1 MIRALRRGAGE
12 LLAVVTTLAVF
23 VGPLLFVLFMA
34 GKTVPEAANMTLSL
48 PEKPQYLDNLLAV
61 IQASDFLLIR
71 AFFNSLLLTL
81 FSIAVLVVVSA
92 MAGFV
97 LERRKSRFFDLVNIL
112 ILVGLMI
119 PPSVMTTIWLLQGLG
134 VYKTLF
140 GLVMIEV
147 ALGFPFAVLLYRAF
161 MVTLPRELD
170 EAAIMEGCSGWTLY
184 FKIIFPLLK
193 SVSAAVIVLSAVNV
207 FNDFVNPLYFLPG
220 AQNATVQLTL
230 FNFMTRYS
238 TQWNL
243 LFMNVLLLSIP
254 PLVLY
259 VFFNK
264 QIVAGMVAGAVKS

>member
-1 MIRALRRGAGE
+1 MIRTLRRLAFE
-12 LLAVVTTLAVF
+12 VLAVVLTVLVF
-23 VGPLLFVLFMA
+23 VGPLLFIAFMA
-34 GKTVPEAANMTLSL
+34 GKTAPEASDMALSL
-48 PEKPQYLDNLLAV
+48 PQHPQYGANVLAV
-61 IQASDFLLIR
+61 VQASDYLLVR
-71 AFFNSLLLTL
+71 AFVNSLLLTV
-81 FSIAVLVVVSA
+81 FSIVVLVVVSA
-92 MAGFV
+92 MAGFI
-97 LERRKSRFFDLVNIL
+97 LERRTSKLLSVANAL

-134 VYKTLF
+134 IYKTLF

-170 EAAIMEGCSGWTLY
+170 EAAMMEGCSGWTIY

-193 SVSAAVIVLSAVNV
+193 SVSATVIVLSAVNV

-230 FNFMTRYS
+230 YNFMTRYS

-243 LFMNVLLLSIP
+243 LFTNVLLLTVP
-254 PLVLY
+254 PLILFL
-259 VFFNK
+259 FFNK

>member
-1 MIRALRRGAGE
+1 MSRTLRRLVLE
-12 LLAVVTTLAVF
+12 IFAVAATLAVF
-23 VGPLLFVLFMA
+23 IGPLLFVLFMA

-48 PEKPQYLDNLLAV
+48 PEHPQYAANMVAV
-61 IQASDFLLIR
+61 VEASEFLLIR

-81 FSIAVLVVVSA
+81 FSIVVLVFVSA

-97 LERRKSRFFDLVNIL
+97 LERRKSRFLDVANIL

-119 PPSVMTTIWLLQGLG
+119 PPSVMTTIWLLQGLAI
-134 VYKTLF
+134 YKTLF

-193 SVSAAVIVLSAVNV
+193 SVSATVIVLSSVNV

-243 LFMNVLLLSIP
+243 LFMNVLLLTIP
-254 PLVLY
+254 PLILY
-259 VFFNK
+259 IFFNK
-264 QIVAGMVAGAVKS
+264 QIVAGMVAGAVKA